1 MFKRGYWAWTKI
13 QKPYFLVGSE
23 QVTFFFFSVA
33 CKFFGWFRPGILL
46 RERERDMYLV
56 IGRLIKTMCIVYLVN
71 NYNLLKNIY
80 RNGTETSNFTP
91 WANAQS

>member
-1 MFKRGYWAWTKI
+1 MFKRGYWALTKI

-33 CKFFGWFRPGILL
+33 CKFFGWFKPGTL
-46 RERERDMYLV
+46 
-56 IGRLIKTMCIVYLVN
+56 IGRLIKTMCIVYLVDQQ
-71 NYNLLKNIY
+71 LQS
-80 RNGTETSNFTP
+80 TEPINFTP